1 MQRVVTNIMIK
12 LDKVCLTLRSNAGEV
27 QILRNIDLA
36 IGDGETVAIVG
47 PSGSGKTSLL
57 MIMAGLERATSG
69 QVQVAGHDFTRL
81 GEDELALARGGSI
94 GIVFQSFHL
103 VPTMTALENVALP
116 LEFQGKPGAFEAAA
130 SLLDEVGLGTRRQHF
145 PAQLSGGEQQRVALA
160 RALVPRPRLIFAD
173 EPTGNLDG
181 TTGKQVIDLLFGLGT
196 RRQAT
201 LVLVTHDENLAR
213 RCQRVVRMADGR
225 IAADTK
231 SGDTRSGDIK
241 VGAGSVGSGALA

>member
-1 MQRVVTNIMIK
+1 MIK
-12 LDKVCLTLRSNAGEV
+12 LDKVCLTLRSRAGDV
-27 QILRNIDLA
+27 AILRDVDLA
-36 IGDGETVAIVG
+36 IGEAETVAIVG

-69 QVQVAGHDFTRL
+69 RVTVAGQDFMKL
-81 GEDELALARGGSI
+81 SEDQLALARGAAI

-130 SLLDEVGLGTRRQHF
+130 ALLDEVGLAARQQHF

-160 RALVPRPRLIFAD
+160 RALVPRPRLLFAD

-181 TTGKQVIDLLFGLGT
+181 ATGRQVVDMLFGLGA
-196 RRQAT
+196 RRNAT
-201 LVLVTHDENLAR
+201 LVLVTHDESLAR
-213 RCQRVVRMADGR
+213 RCQRIVRMADGR
-225 IAADTK
+225 IVSDSKTVDGKIAA
-231 SGDTRSGDIK
+231 GMP
-241 VGAGSVGSGALA
+241 A

>member
-1 MQRVVTNIMIK
+1 MAKPVIALKDVS
-12 LDKVCLTLRSNAGEV
+12 LTLTSRAGPVE
-27 QILRNIDLA
+27 ILKRVDLDVAPGEA
-36 IGDGETVAIVG
+36 IAIVG

-69 QVQVAGHDFTRL
+69 SVQVAGHEFMHL
-81 GEDELALARGGSI
+81 GEDQLALMRGRNI

-116 LEFQGKPGAFEAAA
+116 LEFAGKADAFPTARA
-130 SLLDEVGLGTRRQHF
+130 LLDEVGLSHRVDHF

-160 RALVPRPRLIFAD
+160 RALSPSPQILLAD

-181 TTGKQVIDLLFGLGT
+181 KTGEHVVDLLFDLQR

-201 LVLVTHDENLAR
+201 LILVTHDTRLAG
-213 RCQRVVRMADGR
+213 RCGRVVRMADGR
-225 IAADTK
+225 VE
-231 SGDTRSGDIK
+231 RE
-241 VGAGSVGSGALA
+241 LAPA